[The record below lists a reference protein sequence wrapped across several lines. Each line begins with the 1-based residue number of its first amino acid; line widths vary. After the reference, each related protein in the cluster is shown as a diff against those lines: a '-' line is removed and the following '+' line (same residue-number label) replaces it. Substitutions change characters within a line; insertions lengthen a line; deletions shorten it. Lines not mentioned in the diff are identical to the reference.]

1 MMSTGTSSNIH
12 KMKANIIVFC
22 LAGLLC
28 FPLVLRAQGS
38 GSEIH
43 RQPAFAG
50 SFYPASAR
58 ELNADMEGYFK
69 EAQPASLEGR
79 VRTLIVPHA
88 GYNYS
93 GIVAASAYKSIPAD
107 TKYKNIFIIAS
118 SHREQFKGASVY
130 SAGNYITP
138 LGEARVNR
146 EIASQLIENHKNIS
160 YLPKAH
166 DREHSIE
173 VQVPFIQHHFAETP
187 PIVPIVMGNSSLSA
201 AREMA
206 TALMP
211 WFTPENLFVISS
223 DFSHYPSYKDAQR
236 IDQITGE
243 AIMTKDPETFY
254 SALREN
260 SGEGVKNL
268 ATPSCGW
275 SSIMTM
281 LYMADRREEME
292 ISPVLYRN
300 SGDSPIGDKERVVGY
315 WAIAG
320 HEKAPEVLSYALKA
334 EEKNTLLEISR
345 TTLETYLNSGTLAEI
360 DHSRLSGILRQPAG
374 AFVSLYMGGRLRGCI
389 GNFAPDKPLYLL
401 VQEMT
406 LAAALNDRRFA
417 PVEASELQYIS
428 IEVSVL
434 TPLHL
439 IESIDEF
446 QLGIHGIY
454 MSKGGK
460 SGTFLPQV
468 AESTGWGKE
477 EFLGRCARDK
487 AGLGYEGWKEA
498 DLFVYEA
505 IVFGEEK
512 AP

>member
-1 MMSTGTSSNIH
+1 MRNTGISLNTL
-12 KMKANIIVFC
+12 KMKARIIILC
-22 LAGLLC
+22 LAGLLSL
-28 FPLVLRAQGS
+28 PGLTWSQDKAR
-38 GSEIH
+38 ENH
-43 RQPAFAG
+43 RRPAFAG
-50 SFYPASAR
+50 SFYPATEQQLSAA
-58 ELNADMEGYFK
+58 LDSYFEQAQ
-69 EAQPASLEGR
+69 EARLEGR

-88 GYNYS
+88 GYDYS
-93 GIVAASAYKSIPAD
+93 GIVAASGYKSIPAD
-107 TKYKNIFIIAS
+107 TKYENIFIIAS

-130 SAGNYITP
+130 AAGNYLTP
-138 LGEARVNR
+138 LGEAEVNR
-146 EIASQLIENHKNIS
+146 QIASQLIKEHKTIT

-173 VQVPFIQHHFAETP
+173 VQVPFIQHYFTDTP
-187 PIVPIVMGNSSLSA
+187 PIVPIVMGSSSLAA
-201 AREMA
+201 ARDLA
-206 TALMP
+206 AALLP
-211 WFTPENLFVISS
+211 WFTPENLFIISS

-236 IDQITGE
+236 IDQLTGE

-254 SALREN
+254 SALRKN
-260 SGEGVKNL
+260 SGEGVRNL

-281 LYMADRREEME
+281 LYMADRQEQIE

-300 SGDSPIGDKERVVGY
+300 SGDAPIGDKQRVVGY

-320 HEKAPEVLSYALKA
+320 HDKMPGDISYTLSN
-334 EEKNTLLEISR
+334 EEKEMLLAISR
-345 TTLETYLNSGTLAEI
+345 NTLETYLNSGTLAEI
-360 DHSRLSGILRQPAG
+360 DPGEISKTLKRPAG

-389 GNFAPDKPLYLL
+389 GNFAPEKPLYLV

-417 PVEASELQYIS
+417 QVEASELPYIT

-434 TPLHL
+434 SPMQQISS
-439 IESIDEF
+439 IEEF
-446 QLGIHGIY
+446 QLGKHGIY
-454 MSKGGK
+454 MSKDGK

-468 AESTGWGKE
+468 AQSTGWSTE
-477 EFLGRCARDK
+477 EFLGHLARDK
-487 AGLGYEGWKEA
+487 AGLGYEDWKDA

-512 AP
+512 EP